1 MARSKVRLYT
11 CCALSLLCAVA
22 VIACVAVLV
31 RRKCPSDAFSRA
43 GVAADSARCSRIGR

>member
-1 MARSKVRLYT
+1 MARSKVRTYT
-11 CCALSLLCAVA
+11 CCALSLACAVA

-43 GVAADSARCSRIGR
+43 GVAADSARCSKIGR